1 MSNINVN
8 SVIEFLNVTA
18 YSGKEDHQTSTT
30 PNIVLSIN
38 FFFQSMK
45 QCYSFSLNIKRK
57 VSKLSLVRLG

>member
-38 FFFQSMK
+38 FFSNQ
-45 QCYSFSLNIKRK
+45 
-57 VSKLSLVRLG
+57 